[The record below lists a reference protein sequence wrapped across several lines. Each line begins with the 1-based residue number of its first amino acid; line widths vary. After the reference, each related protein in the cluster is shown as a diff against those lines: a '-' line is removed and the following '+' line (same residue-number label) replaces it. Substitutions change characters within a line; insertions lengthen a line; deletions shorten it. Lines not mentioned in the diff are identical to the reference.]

1 MYLYYLLDKISNT
14 NPYLKYRYLINIMNY
29 LCNIKVYILY
39 SEILSIFLKSNQYYN
54 FSNDQ
59 DYLDN
64 PIYN

>member
-39 SEILSIFLKSNQYYN
+39 SEILSIFLKSN
-54 FSNDQ
+54 
-59 DYLDN
+59 
-64 PIYN
+64 